1 MKRKLFYPI
10 FFSLF
15 LLLTYSCSEKEDN
28 SPENV
33 VDGTFKVSISGDES
47 RSLSGEASFVQ
58 VIVNSGGPDGSGT
71 NLVLSLYG
79 EDDEE
84 DAIVITLTK
93 RETKLFSTGTYS
105 YKEDP
110 DDNEVFLS
118 VGMFSQLSQTTYIIT
133 SGNVKINKVNN
144 NQLEGSLDVS
154 LTNFNEKNISI
165 SGNFKAQGITQG
177 F

>member
-1 MKRKLFYPI
+1 LLYPV
-10 FFSLF
+10 FFSFF

-28 SPENV
+28 SPEDL
-33 VDGTFKVSISGDES
+33 VDGTFTVSISGEES
-47 RSLSGEASFVQ
+47 RSLSGEASFVH
-58 VIVNSGGPDGSGT
+58 VLVNSGVPDGSGT
-71 NLVLSLYG
+71 SLALSLYG
-79 EDDEE
+79 GDDSE

-93 RETKLFSTGTYS
+93 REAKLFSAGTYS

-110 DDNEVFLS
+110 ADNEVFLS
-118 VGMFSQLSQTTYIIT
+118 VGMFSQLSQGTYIIT
-133 SGNVKINKVNN
+133 SGNVKINKVSN

-165 SGNFKAQGITQG
+165 SGSFKANGITQG